1 MKLSSAIP
9 LLIVC
14 STCAVA
20 QADVLT
26 LTPVADSSVD
36 AFNPTTAIP
45 TGPLQASEVGT
56 PGQQATSL
64 TYFYAQ
70 YQLPTGM
77 TGQNIQ
83 SINSIDL
90 KITRSPSSPALS
102 LTYYTYA
109 LFDSKDPGSANTY
122 TWNDGIG
129 F

>member
-1 MKLSSAIP
+1 MTLSSAIP

-14 STCAVA
+14 FTCAVA
-20 QADVLT
+20 RADVLT

-70 YQLPTGM
+70 YQLPAGM

-90 KITRSPSSPALS
+90 KITRSPSS
-102 LTYYTYA
+102 
-109 LFDSKDPGSANTY
+109 SATAR
-122 TWNDGIG
+122 
-129 F
+129 